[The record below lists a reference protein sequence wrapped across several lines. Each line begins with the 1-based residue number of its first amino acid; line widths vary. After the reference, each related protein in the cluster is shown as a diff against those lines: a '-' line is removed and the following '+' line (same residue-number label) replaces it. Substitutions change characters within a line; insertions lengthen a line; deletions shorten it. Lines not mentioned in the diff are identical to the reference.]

1 MGAMIAYLIG
11 SGFATG
17 QESMQYFSSYGAA
30 GAAGALVIT
39 LAFYVYFCTVVL
51 RDASNLRLKSAN
63 DIFTYYC
70 GKYIG
75 GFFGVATPA
84 FLYAMYAVMLS
95 GAGAVL
101 NQQLGWNNQVGIF
114 AMAIAA
120 LLTVM
125 LGLDGLV
132 AVVSKVGPIIVAL
145 ALIVGTAGI
154 IMKPQGIAESAET
167 LPNIEV
173 LQAAPN
179 WAISGFIFPALGLLM
194 LVPFLAG
201 LGRKA
206 QNDTEA
212 KVSGFVGA
220 ATFVAVTGVV
230 AYGLLANIGDVYD
243 KQIPMLEVAQQMFAG
258 SAIIFTFILLAG
270 IYTTAVP
277 LLWVAINRIER
288 QDRSKKAKILA
299 VIGTTVA
306 LLLAQIPFASFV
318 NILYPI
324 GGYVTQILLICI
336 VVRQIRNH
344 RDRKRGLDVY
354 DVPFE
359 RLDAKA

>member
-1 MGAMIAYLIG
+1 MTSLQKTKKRVRAGTVTMFMGAMIAYLIG

-201 LGRKA
+201 LALIHRSAVGPDGFRGRSRIL
-206 QNDTEA
+206 
-212 KVSGFVGA
+212 VSGMADRRPRCRWCSTGCPDRAVSGWRVGFLCRGGRCVDGVEELFPRGFPGPGFGQVKADASGA
-220 ATFVAVTGVV
+220 AGDAGRDVDEFAADRAGAGLAEGPCGEESGGPGEVV
-230 AYGLLANIGDVYD
+230 GH
-243 KQIPMLEVAQQMFAG
+243 
-258 SAIIFTFILLAG
+258 
-270 IYTTAVP
+270 
-277 LLWVAINRIER
+277 
-288 QDRSKKAKILA
+288 DR
-299 VIGTTVA
+299 GN
-306 LLLAQIPFASFV
+306 QP
-318 NILYPI
+318 
-324 GGYVTQILLICI
+324 GR
-336 VVRQIRNH
+336 VRGENT
-344 RDRKRGLDVY
+344 
-354 DVPFE
+354 
-359 RLDAKA
+359 